1 MFLRKLS
8 IQSWPTWVITM
19 SIHIA
24 SSCWFCW
31 PWNDTRNWRSWQCA
45 APLLEDKG
53 VIFGGQWP
61 PVWVYCHMLSWLPS
75 VSVLVRFMKL
85 TGEWVGVPNRP
96 TTPHHTT
103 DGRTSW
109 VSDKWQFIAGG
120 GSVDCVRCVSFK
132 ISLHAPIP
140 RVVALRII
148 IKTTP
153 IASPYM
159 CRHRTQL
166 NTLNPR
172 RRWVGR
178 RERTATTNHI
188 VLGQN
193 FPCHSV
199 STHIPT
205 KDGPNQTDGRKYPSS
220 PPQNK
225 SYLLRA
231 LAWIN
236 SWI

>member
-1 MFLRKLS
+1 MFLRKTVYSILAYLS
-8 IQSWPTWVITM
+8 YHHVYPHRIIMLILLAMKRYTKLALLTVRGAAIRGQG
-19 SIHIA
+19 
-24 SSCWFCW
+24 
-31 PWNDTRNWRSWQCA
+31 RNFWRSMA
-45 APLLEDKG
+45 
-53 VIFGGQWP
+53 

-172 RRWVGR
+172 WVGR

-199 STHIPT
+199 STHIPS
-205 KDGPNQTDGRKYPSS
+205 KDGPNHSDWWKEIPIL
-220 PPQNK
+220 PPNK